1 MAGQRLTRDLQ
12 HSMLGGVCAGFA
24 NRYDFDVTLVRV
36 VMVLLTVATGGV
48 GVPLY
53 IAAWIVMP
61 REDASQPAPRPMSDN
76 PDSLSRELREVSD
89 RLAEAAR
96 VLADKTREAA
106 EEISEI
112 ARRARTS
119 DAPSAAGG
127 WSVTDA
133 VEARAE
139 AAEHAP
145 AASMSETQDMA
156 NGRESDVDES
166 LSTSTPPTPTGSASP
181 AYGSGATLPP
191 DSPSNTPSTMPR
203 VESDQSSHPHP
214 QSPAGPVPPVPP
226 AP

>member
-24 NRYDFDVTLVRV
+24 NRYDFDVTLIRV
-36 VMVLLTVATGGV
+36 VMVLFTVATGGI

-53 IAAWIVMP
+53 VAAWIVMP
-61 REDASQPAPRPMSDN
+61 REDASQPAPRPMGDS

-89 RLAEAAR
+89 RLSEAAR

-119 DAPSAAGG
+119 ETSSSAGG

-133 VEARAE
+133 VEGRAE

-145 AASMSETQDMA
+145 DATRSEAPDMA
-156 NGRESDVDES
+156 NSRESDVDES
-166 LSTSTPPTPTGSASP
+166 LSTSTPPPPTGS
-181 AYGSGATLPP
+181 GGHVL
-191 DSPSNTPSTMPR
+191 
-203 VESDQSSHPHP
+203 SDQSPHP
-214 QSPAGPVPPVPP
+214 PPPRPAGPVPPAPP